1 MKAIIFDLDGTLVD
15 SMGYWRRVSRDFM
28 KTKGIDI
35 EDEVQ
40 HKMTTMSLVTSLKYL
55 KEYYKLEESFDELY
69 EGFSKTVIDFYSN
82 KVELKDNALE
92 ILKYFKDKKKKIV
105 IGTSTAKHF
114 AEIVIKKYGIDK
126 YIEGLYTADSVGHIK
141 GEEKFF
147 TTIADALGEKK
158 EDIYLI
164 DDSYLAL
171 RTAKRAGLETVGM
184 YDENSK
190 DKWQIVV
197 DENKYSIRNLIEL
210 KNIWNYFYF
219 LQ

>member
-92 ILKYFKDKKKKIV
+92 ILKYFKDRDKKIV

-126 YIEGLYTADSVGHIK
+126 YIEGLYTADSVGYIK

-147 TTIADALGEKK
+147 TTIADAIGEKK

-197 DENKYSIRNLIEL
+197 DENKYTITNLIEL

>member
-92 ILKYFKDKKKKIV
+92 ILKYFKDRDKKIV

-126 YIEGLYTADSVGHIK
+126 YIEGLYTADSVGYIK

-147 TTIADALGEKK
+147 TTIADAIGEKK

-197 DENKYSIRNLIEL
+197 DENKYSITNLIEL